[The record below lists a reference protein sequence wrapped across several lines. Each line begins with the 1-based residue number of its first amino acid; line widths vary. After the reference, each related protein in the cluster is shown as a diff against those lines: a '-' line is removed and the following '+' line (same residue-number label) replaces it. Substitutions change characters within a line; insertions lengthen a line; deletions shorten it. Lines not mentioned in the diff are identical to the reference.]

1 MVLCPIIGHCDI
13 CYWVFAFVCATQ
25 LSDDVIAHSRAGL
38 APFSFALWLPTADSS
53 HQHLWCVMAGAQTRP
68 PGLCEEQSRRCA
80 HTSDRC
86 TRCHY
91 PPLII
96 ILPVLVILRAS
107 LAFYPAWLQNSCSL
121 IRIFLSC
128 PQPPY
133 QWLLIHIRNGTKKQ
147 DCELTF
153 QENSVNSPPFPL
165 IPPSPLLSKFSN
177 AQIFT
182 VPHTHISLPWHGVPA
197 AWRKRQRD
205 SEEARGEQQSP
216 HKSRPHKTP
225 CHFD

>member
-1 MVLCPIIGHCDI
+1 MFKCVVFLLPLVMFYFKAFKCTKGRTPLKKIVSEHSCISSLYLVILFPVVPYQRRCCLFLTHPFMVLCPIIGHCDI

-107 LAFYPAWLQNSCSL
+107 LAFYPAWLHNSCSL
-121 IRIFLSC
+121 TRFL
-128 PQPPY
+128 Y
-133 QWLLIHIRNGTKKQ
+133 
-147 DCELTF
+147 
-153 QENSVNSPPFPL
+153 
-165 IPPSPLLSKFSN
+165 LS
-177 AQIFT
+177 
-182 VPHTHISLPWHGVPA
+182 
-197 AWRKRQRD
+197 
-205 SEEARGEQQSP
+205 
-216 HKSRPHKTP
+216 
-225 CHFD
+225 